1 MFELTMPLWEIMA
14 RATVVYLAVII
25 VLRLMPKRKIGHISP
40 NDLVTLVVIGGM
52 ATDAILGGS
61 TSVGDIILLIL
72 TVAGWSFI
80 LDLLETRVPALSR
93 LFRESETVLID
104 NGRLMRRNMRSEL
117 VTEDELM
124 AVLRKEGID
133 DPAAVQSACLEA
145 DGEISVI
152 PLRQR

>member
-1 MFELTMPLWEIMA
+1 
-14 RATVVYLAVII
+14 
-25 VLRLMPKRKIGHISP
+25 
-40 NDLVTLVVIGGM
+40 
-52 ATDAILGGS
+52 
-61 TSVGDIILLIL
+61 
-72 TVAGWSFI
+72 VAGWSVI

>member
-1 MFELTMPLWEIMA
+1 MFELTMPLWEIVA
-14 RATVVYLAVII
+14 RATVVYLAVIT

-72 TVAGWSFI
+72 TVAAWSFV
-80 LDLLETRVPALSR
+80 LDFVETRVPALGR
-93 LFRESETVLID
+93 LFRETETVLID
-104 NGRLMRRNMRSEL
+104 KGRLMRRNMRSEM

-133 DPAAVQSACLEA
+133 DPAAVLTACLEA

-152 PLRQR
+152 PRRQR